1 MKQSIFT
8 IVSNDALTDVVYKMV
23 LEGDTSAITN

>member
-8 IVSNDALTDVVYKMV
+8 IVSNTALTDVVYKMV
-23 LEGDTSAITN
+23 LEGERARC